1 MATSDERRTVANRY
15 DSPEVWRE
23 VDTYF
28 NDALLTEDEAL
39 KVARESSVDTT
50 LPHAEVAPNQ
60 AAFLAL
66 LVQTAGARRVLEF
79 GTLAGYSTIWLA
91 RAVGTSGHV
100 VTLEKSSQNA
110 TIARRNFERADVS
123 DQIDLQLGTATEL
136 AEQLIANQVEPFDFV
151 FIDADKPNNPNYLA
165 AALKLTK
172 PGSLIVIDNVVR
184 NGAVINAESGDDRV
198 EGVRTVT
205 EDVANNPELEA
216 VALQTVGVKG
226 WDGVIIAR
234 RR

>member
-91 RAVGTSGHV
+91 RAVGTSGRV

-136 AEQLIANQVEPFDFV
+136 AEQLIANQVEP
-151 FIDADKPNNPNYLA
+151 
-165 AALKLTK
+165 
-172 PGSLIVIDNVVR
+172 GSEER
-184 NGAVINAESGDDRV
+184 RV
-198 EGVRTVT
+198 G
-205 EDVANNPELEA
+205 
-216 VALQTVGVKG
+216 K
-226 WDGVIIAR
+226 AR
-234 RR
+234 RPPERSTSEQHEEVKKTAPTATPA